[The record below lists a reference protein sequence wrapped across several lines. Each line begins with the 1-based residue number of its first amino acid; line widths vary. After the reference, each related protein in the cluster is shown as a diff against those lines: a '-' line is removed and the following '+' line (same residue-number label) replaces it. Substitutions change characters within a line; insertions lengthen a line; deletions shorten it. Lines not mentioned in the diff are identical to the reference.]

1 MSHENQFDLNLQ
13 LQLFKYFSLILVK
26 LGGQCAFLSVTS
38 MSCMVRM
45 RQTEIFSDA
54 NHFSKD
60 SKITEEEKSE
70 QDLAQQLDEKLS

>member
-1 MSHENQFDLNLQ
+1 
-13 LQLFKYFSLILVK
+13 
-26 LGGQCAFLSVTS
+26 
-38 MSCMVRM
+38 MSCMVCV

>member
-1 MSHENQFDLNLQ
+1 
-13 LQLFKYFSLILVK
+13 
-26 LGGQCAFLSVTS
+26 

-60 SKITEEEKSE
+60 SKIIEEEKSE